1 MYCCKY
7 CNKEFSSLEAVA
19 GHTSHCKNNPNFDYE
34 KYNMKTIIPNINI

>member
-1 MYCCKY
+1 MYYCKY

-34 KYNMKTIIPNINI
+34 KYKQT